1 MKKINISLF
10 FILISQLA
18 LSQSSVLTDMGIK
31 EKRSTGETILIL
43 VVFLI
48 AAYIFIS
55 KINDK
60 N

>member
-1 MKKINISLF
+1 MKKIKISLF

-55 KINDK
+55 KSNDK